1 MGTYCADQRI
11 NSIKEP
17 DAIMVGD
24 TATTNKITN
33 NLAKIFLGY
42 SAVYLILVISQFYWA
57 GVGLLSESPDSSNH
71 TATGNIIATL
81 PVGFLLVAMYA
92 NGYKNVNPRSGAYE
106 GANVVM
112 WLVIMFSQLAT
123 VPYAIYIYKHIFE
136 GGEQLSSLDPP
147 GEVAIG
153 SIGYVLML
161 LLPLMVIGFL
171 IYKFK
176 GNFPVPADWRL
187 GALMFVPFILSH
199 VQYMLIWPFQEGFIG
214 DAEGMS
220 SALHPLN
227 GIIILLF
234 AMELFRRAM
243 PMALGE
249 KYRFGFTTS
258 DVGSGRFTRYLY
270 YIPLAL
276 FVLLSIGEAIGS
288 METAIQGLS

>member
-1 MGTYCADQRI
+1 MSDETISPETQ
-11 NSIKEP
+11 
-17 DAIMVGD
+17 
-24 TATTNKITN
+24 TITN
-33 NLAKIFLGY
+33 NTTAILAKIFLAY
-42 SAVYLILVISQFYWA
+42 STVYLLLIISQFYWA

-81 PVGFLLVAMYA
+81 PVGFFLVAMYA
-92 NGYKNVNPRSGAYE
+92 NGYKNVNPRSGVYD

-112 WLVIMFSQLAT
+112 WLAIIFGQLSI
-123 VPYAIYIYKHIFE
+123 VPYAIYTYKHVLE
-136 GGEQLSSLDPP
+136 GGAQLSSLDPP
-147 GEVAIG
+147 GEVAVD

-171 IYKFK
+171 FYKFK

-199 VQYMLIWPFQEGFIG
+199 VQYMLIWPFQEGFVG

-234 AMELFRRAM
+234 SIELVRRAM

-249 KYRFGFTTS
+249 KYRFGFTAS
-258 DVGSGRFTRYLY
+258 DNGGGRFTRYLY
-270 YIPLAL
+270 YIPMFL
-276 FVLLSIGEAIGS
+276 FVLICIGEAIGAI
-288 METAIQGLS
+288 ETAIQELS